1 MPTVPTDIQQK
12 PGALRTGYAGQ
23 LPDKLAQLD
32 ALWQTAC
39 VAENGLD
46 ALTAMHYMAHGLK
59 GSGATF
65 GFTALSNTAHLLEMF
80 LKSLVQSKATP
91 TVEQRQQI
99 EELLAELRTDATKP
113 DDVAASAMPEPSPLA
128 SGSSRL
134 VYLVDNDVSMGETL
148 ALQLGHFGYEV
159 RCFERPEQ
167 MREAV
172 RKERP
177 GVIIMDIV
185 FPESDDAGANAIA
198 EFAQTAGANI
208 PVVFLSGRGDLSAR
222 LHAVQAG
229 GHAYFTKPVDVSALV
244 DKLDNITSGVLAEPG
259 RVLIVEDSPALS
271 AFYAF
276 TLQQA
281 GMVVETVNDPMC
293 LLESLNDFMPE
304 LILMDMCMPEAN
316 GVELAK
322 VIRQDEAFVSVP
334 IVFLSGEQDRDKQ
347 FAAINLGVDD
357 FLTKPIQPQ
366 HLILSARS
374 RIERYRVL
382 HSFMVRDSLTGLLN
396 HTKTKEQLD
405 VEFTRAMRHNRP
417 LAFAMVDL
425 DYFKSVNDTYGHPT
439 GDRVIKSLARLLRQR
454 LRQSDIVG
462 RFGGEEFAVI
472 LTETDAATA
481 LKLMDE
487 IREGFAR
494 IRHRSDDEEFS
505 ITFSCGIATYP
516 SIATSASELNSM
528 ADKALYEAKHGGRD
542 RVVLAV
548 ES

>member
-1 MPTVPTDIQQK
+1 MPTALTDIQQK
-12 PGALRTGYAGQ
+12 LGTLRAEYAGQ

-32 ALWQTAC
+32 ELWQTLRA
-39 VAENGLD
+39 AENRLD
-46 ALTAMHYMAHGLK
+46 TLTAMHHMAHGLK

-80 LKSLVQSKATP
+80 LKSLAQSKATP
-91 TVEQRQQI
+91 TVEQQQQI
-99 EELLAELRTDATKP
+99 EELLAELRTDAAKP
-113 DDVAASAMPEPSPLA
+113 DAATASDASAQDVSPVV
-128 SGSSRL
+128 SGTNRL
-134 VYLVDNDVSMGETL
+134 VYLVEEGKGETL
-148 ALQLGHFGYEV
+148 APQLGHFGYDV

-167 MREAV
+167 MREAA

-177 GVIIMDIV
+177 GIIIMDIA
-185 FPESDDAGANAIA
+185 FPESDGADAIA
-198 EFAQTAGANI
+198 GFTQTGGVNI
-208 PVVFLSGRGDLSAR
+208 PVVFLSGRRDLPAR
-222 LHAVQAG
+222 LRAVQAG

-281 GMVVETVNDPMC
+281 GMVVETVNDPMR
-293 LLESLNDFMPE
+293 LLELLNDFMPE

-316 GVELAK
+316 GVDLAK
-322 VIRQDEAFVSVP
+322 VIRQDEAFVSIP
-334 IVFLSGEQDRDKQ
+334 IVFMSGEQDGGEQ
-347 FAAINLGVDD
+347 FDAINLGVDD
-357 FLTKPIQPQ
+357 FLAKPIQPQ
-366 HLILSARS
+366 HLILSVKS

-396 HTKTKEQLD
+396 HTNTKEQLD
-405 VEFTRAMRHNRP
+405 IEFMRAMRHNRP

-425 DYFKSVNDTYGHPT
+425 DYFKSVNDNYGHPT
-439 GDRVIKSLARLLRQR
+439 GDRVIKSLARFLRQR

-494 IRHRSDDEEFS
+494 IRHRSDGKEFS

-548 ES
+548 ET